1 MKIKTK
7 KISYEKLL
15 ELPKPQ
21 HKKPLKQFA
30 PLRGLVRIL
39 SLPDYWATKF
49 KYTTENMD
57 GISKNQPCLILMNHS
72 CFLDLKLAFKM
83 LKRRFSV
90 VATFDSFVGLAWI
103 LRLLGCIPTQ
113 KFVSDITLLNDIQYA
128 IDENQSSV
136 LMFPEAGYS
145 FDGRTTQMPKGL
157 GLLLKR
163 LKVPVITIITNGAY
177 LRTPLFNELRN
188 RKIRVTAHMKCI
200 LTPEEISEKSVA
212 ELDEILYN
220 QFSFDAYAKQFETK
234 TVIDEPARAIGL
246 ERILYKCPN
255 CNGEGKMKSQ
265 GADLKCENCGTIY
278 HLDVHGRMQR
288 NGSEFELS
296 HIPDWYDWQR
306 NAVAQEIKN
315 GEYNVECPVK
325 IGIMRDYKA
334 YYEIG
339 EGVLT
344 HNINGFSLSG
354 CDGKLN
360 YSHSPLASHTINA
373 DFYWYTKGD
382 CISIGN
388 RDMLYYCFP
397 KDATP
402 VTKFRLAAEEIYKIK
417 RAEKRIKNDNKKLS
431 QN

>member
-15 ELPKPQ
+15 ELPKPK

-57 GISKNQPCLILMNHS
+57 KIGKNQPCLIFMNHS

-128 IDENQSSV
+128 IEENKSSV

-145 FDGRTTQMPKGL
+145 FDGRTTQMPIGL

-163 LKVPVITIITNGAY
+163 LNVPVVTIITDGAY

-188 RKIRVTAHMKCI
+188 RKISVTAHMKCI
-200 LTPEEISEKSVA
+200 LTPEEIKNKSVA
-212 ELDEILYN
+212 ELDKILN
-220 QFSFDAYAKQFETK
+220 EQFNFDAYAKQFETK
-234 TVIDEPARAIGL
+234 TIIDEPTRAIGL

-255 CNGEGKMKSQ
+255 CHADGEMKSN
-265 GADLKCENCGTIY
+265 GTELVCGKCGKTYQMDI
-278 HLDVHGRMQR
+278 HGRMKCD
-288 NGSEFELS
+288 GSDFEQS
-296 HIPDWYDWQR
+296 HIPHWYNWQR
-306 NAVAQEIKN
+306 EAVAEEIKK
-315 GEYNVECPVK
+315 GEYNIQCEVK
-325 IGIMRDYKA
+325 IGVMRDFKA

-339 EGVLT
+339 EGILT

-360 YSHSPLASHTINA
+360 YTHSPLASHTINA

-397 KDATP
+397 KGNAP
-402 VTKFRLAAEEIYKIK
+402 VAKFRLAAEEIYKIK
-417 RAEKRIKNDNKKLS
+417 RAEKRIKK
-431 QN
+431 

>member
-15 ELPKPQ
+15 ELPKPK

-57 GISKNQPCLILMNHS
+57 KIGKDQPCLVLMNHS

-128 IDENQSSV
+128 IEENKSSV

-145 FDGRTTQMPKGL
+145 FDGRTTQMPIGL

-163 LKVPVITIITNGAY
+163 LNVPVVTIITDGAY

-188 RKIRVTAHMKCI
+188 RKISVTAHMKCI
-200 LTPEEISEKSVA
+200 LTPEEIKNKSVA
-212 ELDEILYN
+212 ELDKILN
-220 QFSFDAYAKQFETK
+220 EQFDFDAYAKQFETK
-234 TVIDEPARAIGL
+234 TIIDEPTRAIGL

-255 CNGEGKMKSQ
+255 CHADGEMTSNGTELVCGK
-265 GADLKCENCGTIY
+265 CGKKYQMDI
-278 HLDVHGRMQR
+278 HGRMKCD
-288 NGSEFELS
+288 GSDFELS
-296 HIPDWYDWQR
+296 HIPHWYNWQR
-306 NAVAQEIKN
+306 EAVAEEIKK
-315 GEYNVECPVK
+315 GEYNIQCEVK
-325 IGIMRDYKA
+325 IGVMRDFKA

-339 EGVLT
+339 EGILT

-360 YSHSPLASHTINA
+360 YTHSPLASHTINA

-397 KDATP
+397 KDNTP
-402 VTKFRLAAEEIYKIK
+402 VAKFRLAAEEIYKIK
-417 RAEKRIKNDNKKLS
+417 RAEKRIKK
-431 QN
+431 